1 MDKEQALEILNLK
14 IEQFIDQHGESEAT
28 SAFQSAMKDLNAE
41 DLKTLELLAAE
52 EKMQM
57 PQGIQEITKALGMG
71 WKGLKWLGKK
81 AGQALGI
88 VAPAAAGLVGTAA
101 GKAVDQDVNIA
112 DQEVDVSVVDKRVGQ
127 QLADMRKM
135 LSDIRTIL
143 STGLSDIDLSVD
155 DLVGTVSPGKNVR
168 ASQSAGGAAKKSS
181 PKPKQTADKEKKDS
195 GSKPKKKDSK
205 A

>member
-1 MDKEQALEILNLK
+1 MDKEQALEILNQK
-14 IEQFIDQHGESEAT
+14 IEQFIEQHGEMEA
-28 SAFQSAMKDLNAE
+28 SRAFQSAMESLDAE
-41 DLKTLELLAAE
+41 DLETLKLLASE
-52 EKMQM
+52 EKMEI
-57 PQGIQEITKALGMG
+57 PQDIQEVTKALGLG

-88 VAPAAAGLVGTAA
+88 IAPAAATAVGTAA

-112 DQEVDVSVVDKRVGQ
+112 DQEMDVSVIDKRVGQ

-143 STGLSDIDLSVD
+143 STGLSYIDLSVD

-168 ASQSAGGAAKKSS
+168 ASQSASGAAKKSS

-195 GSKPKKKDSK
+195 ESKPKKKDSK

>member
-1 MDKEQALEILNLK
+1 MDKEQALEILNQK
-14 IEQFIDQHGESEAT
+14 IEQFIEQHGEMEA
-28 SAFQSAMKDLNAE
+28 SRAFESAMQSFDAE
-41 DLKTLELLAAE
+41 DLETLKLLASE
-52 EKMQM
+52 EKMEI
-57 PQGIQEITKALGMG
+57 PQDIQEVTKALGLG

-88 VAPAAAGLVGTAA
+88 IAPAAATAVGTAA
-101 GKAVDQDVNIA
+101 GRAVDQDVNIA
-112 DQEVDVSVVDKRVGQ
+112 DQEMDVSVIDKRVGQ

-143 STGLSDIDLSVD
+143 STGFSDIDLSVD

-168 ASQSAGGAAKKSS
+168 ASQSASGAAKKSS

-195 GSKPKKKDSK
+195 ESKPKKKDSK